1 VLRHSL
7 FAGSTTWNLLDAP
20 WGSERRLVII
30 DGPDHGGSP
39 PVRHPFTPGGRAG
52 AAVEVLDHLG
62 IREPVN

>member
-1 VLRHSL
+1 L
-7 FAGSTTWNLLDAP
+7 A
-20 WGSERRLVII
+20 SERRLVIM

-39 PVRHPFTPGGRAG
+39 PVRHPFTLDGRAG

>member
-1 VLRHSL
+1 MAQPVRR
-7 FAGSTTWNLLDAP
+7 LDHLEPARCALA
-20 WGSERRLVII
+20 SERRIVII

-39 PVRHPFTPGGRAG
+39 PVRHPFTLDGRAG